1 MARGALMGKLSNL
14 FGRQN
19 PVSISEI
26 GLRRFPTDTE
36 LEAPASFAPTPA
48 PTPTPNDE
56 PMSEPDDTDAV
67 ELESAAD
74 TTARLGEENEVLRN
88 LLSETERKL
97 GEFDDLKV
105 AFANLIEPAHKA
117 LRTLEQEKTRGLG
130 LQRSLAQ
137 LRNNHD
143 LLQTKFFNLEARAAE
158 LENENEKLQRD
169 VLAANQTL
177 RTLTESK
184 SDLSHELAVARA
196 TVADLERQ
204 QQQHAANFKAQ
215 TEENLRL
222 RDQAVRADARGGE
235 LETQLNAARQK
246 LMLLEG
252 DKASLQKSLDRTV
265 SEASRLSQSLTETE
279 TALTTTRT
287 RLLSLET
294 RLAEV
299 EPERSRLLTELNE
312 VQERYRAE
320 QNRTNIQFE
329 AVQARAEM
337 AEKLLANTRQL
348 LATRVEDARVADR
361 RTVESAHARDSAEK
375 KAADLDARNKLLA
388 GQLQDIEQ
396 SHAKLSERASALT
409 ATVKTRDAQLADA
422 EEKLRFAS
430 ERISRFDTDMKMA
443 RMAAERRI
451 DELNT
456 IIGDE
461 RVERQVLEGALKA
474 ARQECGQL
482 QRELSHLRLQ
492 RRSPTPTPPEP
503 AVAPEPVPLK
513 NLADRGANAA

>member
-1 MARGALMGKLSNL
+1 MSKLSNL

-26 GLRRFPTDTE
+26 GQRRFTSDPE
-36 LEAPASFAPTPA
+36 PAPTFTPPSA

-56 PMSEPDDTDAV
+56 PMPQIDDIEAT
-67 ELESAAD
+67 ELESDAD

-97 GEFDDLKV
+97 IEFDDLKV
-105 AFANLIEPAHKA
+105 AFASLIEPANKA
-117 LRTLEQEKTRGLG
+117 LRTLEQEKTRSLG
-130 LQRSLAQ
+130 LQRSLGQ
-137 LRNNHD
+137 LRGNHD
-143 LLQTKFFNLEARAAE
+143 LLQSKFFSLETRAAE
-158 LENENEKLQRD
+158 LEVENEKLQRD

-177 RTLTESK
+177 RTLAESK
-184 SDLSHELAVARA
+184 SDLSHELSVARA
-196 TVADLERQ
+196 TIADLERQ
-204 QQQHAANFKAQ
+204 QQQHTANFRAL

-279 TALTTTRT
+279 TALTATRT

-299 EPERSRLLTELNE
+299 EPERSRLLGELNE
-312 VQERYRAE
+312 VQERFRAE
-320 QNRTNIQFE
+320 QNRSNIQFE

-361 RTVESAHARDSAEK
+361 RTVESSHARDTAEK
-375 KAADLDARNKLLA
+375 KAADLEARNKFLA
-388 GQLQDIEQ
+388 TQLQDLEQ
-396 SHAKLSERASALT
+396 SHAKLSERAAGLN
-409 ATVKTRDAQLADA
+409 ATVKTRDAQLGDA

-430 ERISRFDTDMKMA
+430 ERISRFDTDLKMA

-482 QRELSHLRLQ
+482 QRELSHVRLQ
-492 RRSPTPTPPEP
+492 RRSPTPPEP
-503 AVAPEPVPLK
+503 AVAPEPAPLK
-513 NLADRGANAA
+513 NVADRSANAA